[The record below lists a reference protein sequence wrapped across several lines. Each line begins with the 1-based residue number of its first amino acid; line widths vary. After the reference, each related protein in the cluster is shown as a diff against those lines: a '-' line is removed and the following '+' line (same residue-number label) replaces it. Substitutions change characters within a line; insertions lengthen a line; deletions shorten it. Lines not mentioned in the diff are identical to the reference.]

1 MYEKFMNFGHHDEF
15 RLSGLT
21 VENIKEKIENKE
33 MFYDHFADQ
42 SSTSKWQS
50 DYKLKKYDL
59 NLLPKHIAENQ
70 NSYKEWID
78 N

>member
-1 MYEKFMNFGHHDEF
+1 
-15 RLSGLT
+15 
-21 VENIKEKIENKE
+21 

-42 SSTSKWQS
+42 SSNDKWNS

-59 NLLPKHIAENQ
+59 NLLPKHIVDNQ
-70 NSYKEWID
+70 NNYKEWID